1 MKGTVKKMKIVKR
14 ALKICAVI
22 LSAVLLLALL
32 QEYIFYFDGY
42 NAWRIRGFYKEEK
55 NSLNAVFIGSSDFT
69 TGFAPGIAYEKFGF
83 TSYPV
88 ATDSAT
94 VKLWKSE
101 IKEIRKHQSPDVI
114 VVELNGALYDDE
126 AVVNDSNSARW
137 YFDAV
142 PLSVDKTVS
151 VAEQQFGEED
161 KNNLVNML
169 FPMIKYHVKIA
180 EAGKMIRTKLAFQSM
195 SNMKLRGFMTTP
207 KQDQPKPLLS
217 YEQGKTIPLTESS
230 EKYLRDFL
238 SYCKSKNIDNLLFVR
253 FPHRIASEFAVN
265 RVYRCNEAARIIS
278 EYGYDFVDYEQN
290 NLMGIDF
297 DTDFYNDDHVNV
309 YGARKI
315 TETFGAYLQKRY
327 HLTQRSLP
335 EKVTISWEETA
346 QLTEKLFGYAE
357 KIMGSGKAIFEMP
370 GERVIIE

>member
-1 MKGTVKKMKIVKR
+1 MKGAVKIMRIVKR
-14 ALKICAVI
+14 ICKICAVI
-22 LSAVLLLALL
+22 IPLILLLALL

-69 TGFAPGIAYEKFGF
+69 TGFAPGLAYEKFGF

-101 IKEIRKHQSPDVI
+101 IKEIRKHQTPDVI

-126 AVVNDSNSARW
+126 AVLNDTNSARW

-142 PLSVDKTVS
+142 PLSMDKAISVS
-151 VAEQQFGEED
+151 EQDIKIED
-161 KNNLVNML
+161 KNNLVNIL
-169 FPMIKYHVKIA
+169 FPMIKYHVKIS
-180 EAGKMIRTKLAFQSM
+180 EAGKMIREKLEFQSM
-195 SNMKLRGFMTTP
+195 PNMKLRGFMTTP
-207 KQDQPKPLLS
+207 KQDCPKPLLAF
-217 YEQGKTIPLTESS
+217 EKGKTLPLTESS

-238 SYCKSKNIDNLLFVR
+238 SYCKSENIDNLLFVR
-253 FPHRIASEFAVN
+253 FPHRIVSEFAVD
-265 RVYRCNEAARIIS
+265 RVYRCNEAARIIA

-290 NLMGIDF
+290 DIMGIDF

-315 TETFGAYLQKRY
+315 TNTFGAYLKENYQ
-327 HLTQRSLP
+327 LTLRDVSQQTKANWDES
-335 EKVTISWEETA
+335 A
-346 QLTEKLFGYAE
+346 QITEKLFAYAE
-357 KIMGSGKAIFEMP
+357 EHMGSEESIFEMP
-370 GERVIIE
+370 GKTVFS